1 MTYTATFSNGTKI
14 KRNSH
19 RSYAFAWAVF
29 ENGKISYKGFSAD
42 RANAAK
48 AASAQ
53 MPSGVS
59 QRDRKNYGLRLYW
72 SKLAKERGFDSVD
85 AMIQHWD
92 DVAAERRSSMSI
104 EIVPVA

>member
-1 MTYTATFSNGTKI
+1 MTYTATFSNGTTI

-19 RSYAFAWAVF
+19 RAYAFAWAIF

-59 QRDRKNYGLRLYW
+59 QRDRKNHGLRRYW
-72 SKLAKERGFDSVD
+72 SQLAKERGFASVD

-92 DVAAERRSSMSI
+92 DVAAERRTAMSI